1 MQYRTA
7 RRLCNFKKIGLNN
20 VTCKIFIFVQ
30 PQILWSGRLLLLWTY
45 SRYNSTFYYYRYL
58 LASSTCCT
66 IIDTICCYQ
75 ALRWRHQRTIG
86 SSLVGKYLVES
97 KTRTSVQPG
106 MEYPLLRISVCHNSS
121 KHKCLQL
128 RAATVVLAGLGRDE
142 RAATELT

>member
-1 MQYRTA
+1 MQFQKNWPKQRDVQ
-7 RRLCNFKKIGLNN
+7 NFYFCSTTNSLVGPSFATMDI
-20 VTCKIFIFVQ
+20 
-30 PQILWSGRLLLLWTY
+30 Y